1 MTGDKGNGLSYP
13 KVRTAPLSRR
23 QCGKSPWGTT
33 DRAGKNNWG
42 IPLVIQDVK
51 LLSDHLQKV
60 QLLFE
65 HFRSK
70 SPTSA
75 LRRDGMV
82 GSAVASTVANAGAVA
97 ATGRNSCDDTGVNPL
112 YTPPSPGGRSQQGNR
127 RFGLS
132 VRQARMV
139 YRAAGLNSR
148 QVWPVLFEQLC
159 LSFPMSHIGPRGCNL
174 G

>member
-1 MTGDKGNGLSYP
+1 M
-13 KVRTAPLSRR
+13 
-23 QCGKSPWGTT
+23 
-33 DRAGKNNWG
+33 
-42 IPLVIQDVK
+42 
-51 LLSDHLQKV
+51 QKV

-112 YTPPSPGGRSQQGNR
+112 YTPPSPGGRSQQENG

-139 YRAAGLNSR
+139 YKAAGLNSR
-148 QVWPVLFEQLC
+148 QVWPVFLTA
-159 LSFPMSHIGPRGCNL
+159 LSELSHEPY
-174 G
+174 